1 MTAVRDAFGA
11 PPMKRVKMARSA
23 RRASAGMTDI
33 EPLRTVYSAWQRG
46 DFRPRADAY
55 DHDMEWGWSAEFPGL
70 AGVVRDSGPRSGRML
85 RWLSSW
91 EHWRVE
97 PEGYIAAGESILVLT
112 RYLGCGKASGVE
124 VDAPGAHLWRMRN
137 GKAVRLEIFSSRER
151 ALDAAGL

>member
-1 MTAVRDAFGA
+1 MKQVKMERSAHGA
-11 PPMKRVKMARSA
+11 P
-23 RRASAGMTDI
+23 AGMTRI
-33 EPLRTVYSAWQRG
+33 EPLRTVYSAWKRG
-46 DFRPRADAY
+46 DFRARADVY
-55 DHDMEWGWSAEFPGL
+55 DHDMWGWSAEFPGL

-85 RWLSSW
+85 RWLSAW

-97 PEGYIAAGESILVLT
+97 PEEYIAAGESVVVLT
-112 RYLGCGKASGVE
+112 RYLGRGKGSGVE